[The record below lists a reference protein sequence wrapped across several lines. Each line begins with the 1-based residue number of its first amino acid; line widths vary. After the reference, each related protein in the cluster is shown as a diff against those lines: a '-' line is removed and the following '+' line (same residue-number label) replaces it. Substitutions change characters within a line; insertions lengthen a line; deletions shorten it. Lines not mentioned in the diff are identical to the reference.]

1 MKTLQIR
8 LTWKWLAMLCVL
20 SAVTAVIVIVAVS
33 RGSPSPVKRML
44 HGDFQPVE
52 RSIRRRLA
60 PVSRLLRL
68 RAAEQFV
75 EDHLFPKTIATKPT
89 PGQQ

>member
-8 LTWKWLAMLCVL
+8 LMCKWLTMLCVL
-20 SAVTAVIVIVAVS
+20 SAVTAAIVIVAVS
-33 RGSPSPVKRML
+33 RGSPSPVNRML

-52 RSIRRRLA
+52 RSIRHRLA

-75 EDHLFPKTIATKPT
+75 EDHLFPKTKAAKPT
-89 PGQQ
+89 PRKQ